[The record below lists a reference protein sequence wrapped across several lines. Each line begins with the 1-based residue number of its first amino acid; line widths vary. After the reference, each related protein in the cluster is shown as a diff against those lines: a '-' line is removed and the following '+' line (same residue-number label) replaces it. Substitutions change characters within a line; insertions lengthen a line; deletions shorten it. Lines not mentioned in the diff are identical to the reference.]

1 MRLPSMEI
9 GNKRMRK
16 VNEIFYSLQGEG
28 FYSGTAAIFVR
39 FSGCN
44 LHCDF
49 CDTNHQNGK
58 LLSREEILEKISK
71 FESKHLIFTGG
82 EPTLSVDYDFVQ
94 FFKDAGYYIQIE
106 TNGTNPVPENID
118 WVTCRP
124 KEDCILTSADEL
136 KVVYTGQDLNLY
148 NNFSAKHKYLQPC
161 SMKNTSEVIEIIK
174 HHPQWKLSV
183 QLHKLIGIE

>member
-1 MRLPSMEI
+1 
-9 GNKRMRK
+9 MRK

-44 LHCDF
+44 LHCEF
-49 CDTNHQNGK
+49 CDTDHQNGT
-58 LLSREEILEKISK
+58 LLSKEEILGKISK

-106 TNGTNPVPENID
+106 TND
-118 WVTCRP
+118 QSRP
-124 KEDCILTSADEL
+124 R
-136 KVVYTGQDLNLY
+136 
-148 NNFSAKHKYLQPC
+148 KHRLGYL
-161 SMKNTSEVIEIIK
+161 
-174 HHPQWKLSV
+174 
-183 QLHKLIGIE
+183 